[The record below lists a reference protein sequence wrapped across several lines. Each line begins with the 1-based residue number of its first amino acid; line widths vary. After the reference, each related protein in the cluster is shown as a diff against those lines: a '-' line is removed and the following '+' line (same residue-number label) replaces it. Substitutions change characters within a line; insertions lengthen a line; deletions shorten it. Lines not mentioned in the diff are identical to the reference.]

1 MRQGMESSGRRLVHG
16 EHSGKHNSLRATLPF
31 HCLPSASLQK
41 GDCNG
46 IAFESECSSLLLL
59 AVTQNSTLGSGSS
72 QLGGAGSP
80 GKPQKVSVFVLAQS
94 KLMSLGSAHLTI
106 GSLAFLFFLSFFF
119 RLPHTPPPPTLP
131 AGFLFFFLI
140 VHQS

>member
-1 MRQGMESSGRRLVHG
+1 MASFGTMLVHG
-16 EHSGKHNSLRATLPF
+16 EHSVKHNCLRATLPF

-59 AVTQNSTLGSGSS
+59 AVTQNSILGSGCS
-72 QLGGAGSP
+72 QLGGAGAP
-80 GKPQKVSVFVLAQS
+80 GEPQKVSLFFLAQC

-106 GSLAFLFFLSFFF
+106 GSMAFLFFLFASCLPRGFFF
-119 RLPHTPPPPTLP
+119 FFNCPPKL
-131 AGFLFFFLI
+131 
-140 VHQS
+140 SC